1 MTERSDSPV
10 YKVDKFVVPSEARD
24 EFLSE
29 VRRTH
34 ALLEEQP
41 GFIRDLVLEHSG
53 GPGRF
58 NFVTMVEWRSEE
70 AIQDAR
76 SVVNDVHERHGF
88 DPQEL
93 FDRRGIDADVATYV
107 EHED

>member
-1 MTERSDSPV
+1 MTESPDASI

-24 EFLSE
+24 EFLLE

-34 ALLEEQP
+34 GLLEEQP
-41 GFIRDLVLEHSG
+41 GFVRDLILEQSG

-70 AIQDAR
+70 AILDAR
-76 SVVNDVHERHGF
+76 GVVNDMHERHGF
-88 DPQEL
+88 DPEEL
-93 FDRRGIDADVATYV
+93 FERRGIEADIATYV
-107 EHED
+107 RDDG